1 MIIWAMVQYKRAG
14 DEALIKKV
22 CLMGIMMILMLANMP
37 IKVLAEE
44 KPVYVASTEEL
55 YQEIYGVLE
64 KKVMKK
70 TFLADFP
77 VTEVSIDE
85 MMGRAF
91 EEDPYI
97 AFLFSY
103 LSLDGKPVRN
113 QYEISIRPRFYM
125 GSLQEKLLRSRI
137 EAIAKEVEGLSRY
150 QQIKYVY
157 DYIILNCEYD
167 GARNGPYNALVAGH
181 ACCNG
186 YASAFYMVMGEL
198 GIPCKY
204 TYNLEHAWNT
214 VYLDG
219 YWYNLDATW
228 GDGGGRNV
236 DYEYF
241 LKSNK
246 DWTGLGPTEADAPQS
261 YPVPDAFPKYD
272 FPDFQQRDNI
282 KMALIIGGL
291 VLALFFIKVLF
302 RSFSENSRSNRIA
315 RNEELI
321 RNMYRLPD
329 E

>member
-1 MIIWAMVQYKRAG
+1 MGKKAWLTGFIFL
-14 DEALIKKV
+14 LI
-22 CLMGIMMILMLANMP
+22 LLNMP
-37 IKVLAEE
+37 IRVYAEE
-44 KPVYVASTEEL
+44 KPQYVSSKEEL
-55 YQEIYGVLE
+55 FEEVYKVLE
-64 KKVMKK
+64 KKVRKK

-77 VTEVSIDE
+77 YTEMNIDE
-85 MMGRAF
+85 MMGMAF
-91 EEDPYI
+91 ENDPYI

-103 LSLDGKPVRN
+103 LSLDGKPAGN
-113 QYEISIRPRFYM
+113 QYEIKVTPRFYM

-137 EAIAKEVEGLSRY
+137 KAIAREVKGLSKY
-150 QQIKYVY
+150 EQIKYVY

-167 GARNGPYNALVAGH
+167 GRLNGPYNALVKGRV
-181 ACCNG
+181 CCNG

-204 TYNLEHAWNT
+204 TFNSEHAWNT

-219 YWYNLDATW
+219 CWYNLDATW
-228 GDGGGRNV
+228 GDGGGKNV

-246 DWTGLGPTEADAPQS
+246 DWTGLGPTESDAPAS
-261 YPVPDAFPKYD
+261 YPVTDMTPTYD
-272 FPDFQQRDNI
+272 FPDFQLQENI
-282 KMALIIGGL
+282 KIAFMIGVPVLLLFLIK
-291 VLALFFIKVLF
+291 AFFGTY
-302 RSFSENSRSNRIA
+302 SQNSTKNRIA

>member
-1 MIIWAMVQYKRAG
+1 MRKKLWITAILFL
-14 DEALIKKV
+14 LILV
-22 CLMGIMMILMLANMP
+22 NMP
-37 IKVLAEE
+37 IEAFADE
-44 KPVYVASTEEL
+44 KPIYVASMEEL
-55 YQEIYGVLE
+55 YEEMYKVLE
-64 KKVMKK
+64 ANKSKRVV
-70 TFLADFP
+70 FLADFP
-77 VTEVSIDE
+77 CTEVNIDE
-85 MMGRAF
+85 MMGMAF
-91 EEDPYI
+91 ERDPYI

-103 LSLDGKPVRN
+103 LSLDGKPVGA

-125 GSLQEKLLRSRI
+125 GSFQEKLLRTRI
-137 EAIAKEVEGLSRY
+137 KAIAKEVEGLSRY
-150 QQIKYVY
+150 EQIKYVY
-157 DYIILNCEYD
+157 DYLILNCEYD
-167 GARNGPYNALVAGH
+167 ITRNGPYNALVAGH
-181 ACCNG
+181 VCCNG

-204 TYNLEHAWNT
+204 TYNSEHAWNT

-261 YPVPDAFPKYD
+261 YPMPDISPRYD
-272 FPDFQQRDNI
+272 FPNFQLRDNI
-282 KMALIIGGL
+282 KAAFIIGVPIL
-291 VLALFFIKVLF
+291 LFFFLKTLYGT
-302 RSFSENSRSNRIA
+302 FSVNSSKNRIA